1 MELLDDPYNPLR
13 PARRTQWLVSVLAHH
28 YGLDHGLE
36 NEIIVLATGL
46 DQYLQEVFHH
56 LDWQGEGSIC
66 REDFHTLC
74 RVLELES
81 GIEECE
87 ELLDNLPERLTFRH
101 FHARLCGYFSSK
113 AGGLRLPMGQESE
126 HIQAQIRLRSP
137 LRRRK
142 TPRMTARSGEED
154 ALQILEDENHS
165 LRELVEDMRA
175 ALQSSDARCLA
186 LQVGLH
192 RSHASKRMDDVS
204 TTSNRRVL
212 SQSYTVTTRCVQR
225 EVNLVQSSSD
235 EQMEEV
241 IKMNKDL
248 EDELSKTHKVLIYL
262 EENNQRL
269 IREYVEMRRKAE
281 GVRQAVLAC
290 YGKVKD
296 LEEKSSQVPVLQM
309 QIDQLETELQYYRS
323 EKMMI
328 HLATQEQKIFSLRPY
343 VLVKPGHRSP
353 TEDVD
358 NVHNVD
364 QMFRSVEGQAASDE
378 EEEKRVGDPDAELQ
392 RILSRVSCG
401 ARECEDRRIRR
412 SEDIDHCNM
421 TVLLV
426 ERITRLTEEL
436 TVKEQEMRGL
446 EVLMEEMKEPCFEEL
461 GRNVKEIE
469 MLRIDLQMLETE
481 RVRLS
486 LVEEKLL
493 DVLQLLQQLR
503 DLEIPRQELGR
514 VLLNTLEM
522 CREPQHG
529 KEHVFEVLDTLQHE
543 LSVCELLQRQPENK
557 NTKEQSLANPLIISC

>member
-13 PARRTQWLVSVLAHH
+13 PARRTQWLVSALAHH
-28 YGLDHGLE
+28 YGMDQGLE

-56 LDWQGEGSIC
+56 LDWQGEGTIS

-74 RVLELES
+74 RVLELEPA
-81 GIEECE
+81 IEECE
-87 ELLDNLPERLTFRH
+87 ELLDDLPERLTFRH

-113 AGGLRLPMGQESE
+113 AGGPRLPMGLESE

-142 TPRMTARSGEED
+142 TPRMSGRSEAED
-154 ALQILEDENHS
+154 ELQTLEDENHS

-192 RSHASKRMDDVS
+192 RSHASERMDDIS
-204 TTSNRRVL
+204 TISNRQVL
-212 SQSYTVTTRCVQR
+212 SQSYTVTTR
-225 EVNLVQSSSD
+225 EVNLIQCSRD

-241 IKMNKDL
+241 IQMNRDL
-248 EDELSKTHKVLIYL
+248 EEELSKTEKVLVYL
-262 EENNQRL
+262 EESNQRL
-269 IREYVEMRRKAE
+269 IREQAEMRRKVE
-281 GVRQAVLAC
+281 DVQQAVLAC

-296 LEEKSSQVPVLQM
+296 LEKKSSKVPALQIH
-309 QIDQLETELQYYRS
+309 IDQLETELQYYRS
-323 EKMMI
+323 EKMTV
-328 HLATQEQKIFSLRPY
+328 HLATQEQKILSLRPY
-343 VLVKPGHRSP
+343 HVLVKSGPRSP

-358 NVHNVD
+358 NVHNVED

-378 EEEKRVGDPDAELQ
+378 EEEKWAGDPEAELQ
-392 RILSRVSCG
+392 WSLSRVSCC
-401 ARECEDRRIRR
+401 ASECEDKKIRR
-412 SEDIDHCNM
+412 LLSDVDHRDM
-421 TVLLV
+421 SVLLV

-436 TVKEQEMRGL
+436 TVKEQEMRDL
-446 EVLMEEMKEPCFEEL
+446 EMMMEEMKEPFIEEL
-461 GRNVKEIE
+461 ERKDEEIE
-469 MLRIDLQMLETE
+469 LLRIDLQMLETE

-486 LVEEKLL
+486 LIEEKLL

-514 VLLNTLEM
+514 VLLNTLAMSSEA
-522 CREPQHG
+522 QHG
-529 KEHVFEVLDTLQHE
+529 TEHVFEVLDMLQHE
-543 LSVCELLQRQPENK
+543 LSVCELLQRQHEKKSNK
-557 NTKEQSLANPLIISC
+557 GQSLANSLAISC